1 MFLWVLT
8 QKDTK
13 YQAWVKGYNGNFR
26 GDGVEKT
33 STWEGKVG
41 SFFIIFR
48 ILLTGWDK
56 G

>member
-33 STWEGKVG
+33 STGVG
-41 SFFIIFR
+41 
-48 ILLTGWDK
+48 ILGLLYCFSNLVDRVGLV
-56 G
+56 